1 MGRLS
6 FKIWKFRLVATT
18 IIESMVAM
26 VIIVLSF
33 GVGMMIYMN
42 VIGGDQLIAKTKADI
57 LLQEE
62 LVQTKKM
69 KRLYDETK
77 RVEGMILAKEV
88 TPYLDQENAFVVV
101 VKAIDPAG
109 VTIREI
115 KEVIYAT
122 DEK

>member
-6 FKIWKFRLVATT
+6 FKIWKTRFVATT

-57 LLQEE
+57 LLQDE

-69 KRLYDETK
+69 KRFYNETK
-77 RVEGMILAKEV
+77 KLEGMLVVKEV
-88 TPYLDQENAFVVV
+88 VPYLDQENAFTVV
-101 VKAIDPAG
+101 VKVIDPAG
-109 VTIREI
+109 ITIREI
-115 KEVIYAT
+115 KEIIYVT